1 LIPMASGFNS
11 SLLLSLITFAYFGAA
26 LSYLCL
32 LVFKSKGFGLVG
44 TWITLLTVITHTG
57 AIIWRWVESYQMG
70 FGRPPFS
77 NLYESLIFFAWTI
90 AAIYLIM
97 EHLYKS
103 RAMGAFVI
111 PLSFLSMAYAGLQPS
126 EIQPLVPV
134 LKSNWLIAHVITC
147 FLGYAGFALAAGL
160 ALMYVIKRQTQGSG
174 VWGLLPSLQVLD
186 NLIYQNIVI
195 GFILLTAGIITG
207 SIWAHQAWGSYWSW
221 DPKETWSLITW
232 FVYAGIL
239 HARMVRGWQGLRI
252 AVLALVG
259 FACVLF
265 TYFGVN
271 FLLTGLHSYAT
282 GK

>member
-1 LIPMASGFNS
+1 MESGFNS
-11 SLLLSLITFAYFGAA
+11 SELLSYTTFAYFGAA

-32 LVFKSKGFGLVG
+32 LVFKKNGFGRIG
-44 TWITLLTVITHTG
+44 TWITFISVLANTG
-57 AIIWRWVESYQMG
+57 GIIWRWVESYQMG
-70 FGRPPFS
+70 IGRPPFS
-77 NLYESLIFFAWTI
+77 NLYESLILFAWTI
-90 AAIYLIM
+90 AAIYLVM
-97 EHLYKS
+97 ERLYKS
-103 RAMGAFVI
+103 RAMGAFVV
-111 PLSFLSMAYAGLQPS
+111 PLSFLAMAYAGLEPS
-126 EIQPLVPV
+126 EIKPLLPA

-160 ALMYVIKRQTQGSG
+160 ALMYVIKKYTEGTG

-239 HARMVRGWQGLRI
+239 HARMVRGWQGQRI
-252 AVLALVG
+252 AVMALVG

-282 GK
+282 GKS